1 MFERLKAAWACLRRP
16 EAAARVLA
24 PSDETLTPAE
34 CRVCFEFI
42 RNLFTAW
49 MLKDNPEFLSRV
61 QAVDVELYW
70 RVIYFSIDVQE
81 IDRPV
86 RAEWFHWYLTEYA
99 QVMNSALVVSRNVSP
114 GA

>member
-1 MFERLKAAWACLRRP
+1 MFKRLKAAWVCLCRP
-16 EAAARVLA
+16 EAAARVFVEDA
-24 PSDETLTPAE
+24 TLTPAE

-49 MLKDNPEFLSRV
+49 TLKDSPEFLSRV
-61 QAVDVELYW
+61 QAADVELYW
-70 RVIYFSIDVQE
+70 RLIYFSIEVEQ

-99 QVMNSALVVSRNVSP
+99 QVMNNAFIVDRNVSP